1 ADFNAVKLQSRKKEN
16 LIECADYCISF
27 AAYMMDPREIKASH
41 YQYELPDERIASWP
55 LEKRSASKLLVWSQ
69 GQIKH
74 SHFYNLGE
82 ELAAGDTLFLNHTKV
97 IPARLLFHNR
107 NGGAIEVFC
116 LEPSGISIELGMAS
130 SGQCNWYCL
139 VGGARKWRDDEA
151 LQISKSGTELSA
163 RIVGR
168 EEGRFQ
174 IQFTWLG
181 VNSFSDV
188 LTTFGNIPLPPYFK
202 RDAVESDWERYQTV
216 FARYEGS
223 VAAPTASLH
232 FDDELLQHLPQR
244 GIAIRELSLH
254 VGAGTFKP
262 VTSETMKDHDM
273 HAEPFSV
280 PLATIE
286 SCMNVGRCIAVG
298 TTAMRTLESL
308 YWLGRKILLG
318 KWEDDAL
325 VIGQWEPYDEADK
338 PSKHEALSALIQW
351 MKEQELHTLCASTS
365 LMIAPGYRMRVCD
378 GLITNFHQPGS
389 TLILLVA
396 AATGNQ
402 WRAIYDEAL
411 RNEYR
416 FLSYGDSSLLWINSS
431 E

>member
-1 ADFNAVKLQSRKKEN
+1 M
-16 LIECADYCISF
+16 DYCISF
-27 AAYMMDPREIKASH
+27 AAFIMDPRDIRAALYH
-41 YQYELPDERIASWP
+41 YDLPESRIAAWP
-55 LEKRSASKLLVWSQ
+55 LERRSDSKLLVWNK
-69 GQIKH
+69 GQIRH
-74 SHFYNLGE
+74 SHFYCLSD
-82 ELAAGDTLFLNHTKV
+82 ELQAGDTLFLNHTKV

-116 LEPSGISIELGMAS
+116 LEPAGVSIEQSMVS
-130 SGQCNWYCL
+130 NGQCIWYCL
-139 VGGARKWRDDEA
+139 VGGARKWRDDETLHIRNQGA
-151 LQISKSGTELSA
+151 ELSA
-163 RIVGR
+163 QIVGR
-168 EEGRFQ
+168 EEGRFR
-174 IQFTWLG
+174 IQFIWHGLI
-181 VNSFSDV
+181 SFSDV
-188 LTTFGNIPLPPYFK
+188 LTAFGKIPLPPYFK

-232 FDDELLQHLPQR
+232 FDDELLQKLPHE
-244 GIAIRELSLH
+244 GVAIRELSLH

-273 HAEPFSV
+273 HSEPFSI

-286 SCMNVGRCIAVG
+286 SCMTDGRNIAVG

-308 YWLGRKILLG
+308 YWLGRKIGLG
-318 KWEDDAL
+318 MAQDEAH
-325 VIGQWEPYDEADK
+325 VIGQWEPYDDYEK
-338 PSKHEALSALIQW
+338 PTKHQALSALIQW
-351 MKEQELHTLCASTS
+351 MKMRDLHTLSASTS
-365 LMIAPGYRMRVCD
+365 LMIAPGYRMRICD

-402 WRAIYDEAL
+402 WKSIYDEAM
-411 RNEYR
+411 RNDYR
-416 FLSYGDSSLLWINSS
+416 FLSYGDSSLLWISSS

>member
-1 ADFNAVKLQSRKKEN
+1 MEN
-16 LIECADYCISF
+16 VDYCISF
-27 AAYMMDPREIKASH
+27 AALMLDPREIKAAN
-41 YQYELPDERIASWP
+41 YQYDLPNDRIAAWP
-55 LEKRSASKLLVWSQ
+55 LEKRSESKLLIWNK

-74 SHFYNLGE
+74 SHFYRLAE
-82 ELAAGDTLFLNHTKV
+82 ELVKGDTLFLNHTKV

-116 LEPSGISIELGMAS
+116 LEPVGVTIEQSMS
-130 SGQCNWYCL
+130 SREHCTWYCL

-151 LQISKSGTELSA
+151 LHISKSGKELSA
-163 RIVGR
+163 RMVGR

-232 FDDELLQHLPQR
+232 FDDELLQLLPQR

-262 VTSETMKDHDM
+262 VVSETMRDHDM
-273 HAEPFSV
+273 HSEPFSV
-280 PLATIE
+280 PIVTIE
-286 SCMNVGRCIAVG
+286 SCLNQGRCIAVG

-318 KWEDDAL
+318 RWRDDTL
-325 VIGQWEPYDEADK
+325 FVGQWEPYDHEHK
-338 PSKHEALSALIQW
+338 PSKHEALSALISW
-351 MKEQELHTLCASTS
+351 MKEQERHTLTASTS
-365 LMIAPGYRMRVCD
+365 LMIAPGYQMRVCD

-396 AATGNQ
+396 AATGDQ
-402 WRAIYDEAL
+402 WRSIYEEAL
-411 RNEYR
+411 KNDYR
-416 FLSYGDSSLLWINSS
+416 FLSYGDSSLLWISSS
-431 E
+431 ESHLPDSSTQPS